1 MMFMSFNSDTRGVT
15 SGASTGYTSRATKFT
30 PAISGVR
37 VQCYVFVVLPLYSL
51 LLRYSGLVSSNL
63 SYNTYIE

>member
-15 SGASTGYTSRATKFT
+15 SGASTAYTSRTTEFS

-37 VQCYVFVVLPLYSL
+37 VQCYVFVVFPLYS
-51 LLRYSGLVSSNL
+51 VSPS
-63 SYNTYIE
+63 SIFGFGFFKPFV

>member
-15 SGASTGYTSRATKFT
+15 SGASTAYSSRATKFT

-51 LLRYSGLVSSNL
+51 LLR
-63 SYNTYIE
+63 